1 MKLLNYSCLVTV
13 LLLHSLSMN
22 IHKPYNPRVNA
33 RIAACFEHSIVI
45 DGGQIY
51 TWGNN
56 SNAQLGNGD
65 LDYLAQPTLV
75 ENLNDVIAIGQGSA
89 AKHSIVL
96 KIDGSVWSWGD
107 NEFGQLGIG
116 NSDIINSSVP
126 RLIEDIHGV
135 VAVAVGNKHSL
146 ALTDEGVV
154 WSWGNNKKGQIGHAN
169 QTESYVPKLIH
180 GLANVVSIAS
190 GYSHSMAL
198 KEDGTVWT
206 WGENSLGQLGIGT
219 KTNRVK
225 PVKVEG
231 LENIVYIS
239 AGAGHCVAVKG
250 DGTVW
255 TWGWNDYGQL
265 GDGTFE
271 TKLEPVKSKIT
282 NVVKVSAGGL
292 HNTALTTM
300 GEVIAWG
307 SNTFGQLGKS
317 RVRNYPMPV
326 KVYALKD
333 VIEVTAGDMHSMAV
347 LQDGTVKTWGSNSS
361 GQLGLEGDLQSFT
374 LHEAY
379 KIKTDLPKALT
390 ALNDEI
396 PTRLPIE
403 NKYYP
408 PIKTDLVEIDVP
420 IDGNNRAKGEAEIE
434 TDIEKNEFAIP
445 EEFGQAAMEDCPV
458 LDMMHSLNLSLA
470 CTEATDA
477 IILRWKVPLQTANL
491 EFVIEKSF
499 DKESWL
505 ETGIET
511 NIKEHKRYY
520 YCEATDYAHSDKKSF
535 YRIKQYDC
543 DVNYTYS
550 VTAMIDC
557 AYNVPSNDLIDVSPE
572 SSSSNFT
579 VYFRDGIKKGYK
591 YIVKDMNGRVILS
604 EQINS
609 SRNIQSLTIN
619 GTILKD
625 GVYTLQVVN
634 MKSNLP
640 LFTKKIVKIED

>member
-1 MKLLNYSCLVTV
+1 MS
-13 LLLHSLSMN
+13 

-33 RIAACFEHSIVI
+33 RVAACFEHSIVI
-45 DGGQIY
+45 DGGQVY

-56 SNAQLGNGD
+56 LNAQLGNDD
-65 LDYLAQPTLV
+65 LDYLAKPTLV
-75 ENLNDVIAIGQGSA
+75 ENLQDVIAIGQGSA

-96 KIDGSVWSWGD
+96 KEDGSVWSWGD

-116 NSDIINSSVP
+116 NSDVINSSVP
-126 RLIEDIHGV
+126 RLVEDVYGV

-146 ALTDEGVV
+146 ALTDEGLV
-154 WSWGNNKKGQIGHAN
+154 WSWGDNKVGQIGHTN
-169 QTESYVPKLIH
+169 QTESFVPKLIH
-180 GLANVVSIAS
+180 GLTNVVSIAS
-190 GYSHSMAL
+190 GYNHSMAL

-206 WGENSLGQLGIGT
+206 WGENGLGQLGIGNKLT
-219 KTNRVK
+219 QAK

-250 DGTVW
+250 DGSVW

-271 TKLEPVKSKIT
+271 NRLKPMKSKIT

-317 RVRNYPMPV
+317 RVRNYPVPV

-333 VIEVTAGDMHSMAV
+333 VIEIASGDMHSMAV

-361 GQLGLEGDLQSFT
+361 GQLGLEGDLKSFS

-379 KIKTDLPKALT
+379 KIKTDLPQALT
-390 ALNDEI
+390 ALNREV

-403 NKYYP
+403 DKYFP
-408 PIKTDLVEIDVP
+408 PIKTDLVEVNVP
-420 IDGNNRAKGEAEIE
+420 IDQNNRAKGGEEESEDVSI
-434 TDIEKNEFAIP
+434 NEFAIP
-445 EEFGQAAMEDCPV
+445 EEFGQAAMEGCPV

-470 CTEATDA
+470 CTERVDA
-477 IILRWKVPLQTANL
+477 IILRWKAPLETTNL

-499 DKESWL
+499 DNENWL
-505 ETGIET
+505 ETGIAPD
-511 NIKEHKRYY
+511 IKEHNRYY
-520 YCEATDYAHSDKKSF
+520 YCEARDYAHPNKKSF

-557 AYNVPSNDLIDVSPE
+557 AYSVPSNDLIDVSPK

-579 VYFRDGIKKGYK
+579 VYFRDGIKEGYK
-591 YIVKDMNGRVILS
+591 YIVKDINGRVILS

-609 SRNIQSLTIN
+609 SKNIQSLTIN
-619 GTILKD
+619 GTSLQD
-625 GVYTLQVVN
+625 GVYRLQVVN

-640 LFTKKIVKIED
+640 LFTKNIVKIED

>member
-1 MKLLNYSCLVTV
+1 MKSLNYSCLVAI
-13 LLLHSLSMN
+13 LLFYGLNMN

-45 DGGQIY
+45 DGGQVY
-51 TWGNN
+51 TWGDNL
-56 SNAQLGNGD
+56 NAQLGNED

-75 ENLNDVIAIGQGSA
+75 ENLNDIIAIGQGSA

-96 KIDGSVWSWGD
+96 KEDGTVWSWGD

-116 NSDIINSSVP
+116 NSDIINSSTP
-126 RLIEDIHGV
+126 RRIEGVHGV

-146 ALTDEGVV
+146 ALTDEGNV
-154 WSWGNNKKGQIGHAN
+154 WSWGNNTEGQIGHAN

-180 GLANVVSIAS
+180 GLTNVVSIAS
-190 GYSHSMAL
+190 GYSHSIVL

-206 WGENSLGQLGIGT
+206 WGENNFGQLGIGNKST
-219 KTNRVK
+219 LVK
-225 PVKVEG
+225 PVQVAG

-239 AGAGHCVAVKG
+239 AGAGHCIAVKG

-271 TKLEPVKSKIT
+271 TRLKPVKSKVT

-292 HNTALTTM
+292 HNTALTAM

-317 RVRNYPMPV
+317 RVRNYPVPV
-326 KVYALKD
+326 KVYALQD
-333 VIEVTAGDMHSMAV
+333 VIEIASGDMHSMAV

-361 GQLGLEGDLQSFT
+361 GQLGLEGDLRSFT

-379 KIKTDLPKALT
+379 KIKTDLPQALT
-390 ALNDEI
+390 ALNGEV

-403 NKYYP
+403 DKYFP
-408 PIKTDLVEIDVP
+408 PIKTDLVEVDVIIDQ
-420 IDGNNRAKGEAEIE
+420 NNQARGEEEKIE
-434 TDIEKNEFAIP
+434 EEVNEFGIP

-477 IILRWKVPLQTANL
+477 IILRWKAPLETANL

-499 DKESWL
+499 DNENWL
-505 ETGIET
+505 ETGIVT
-511 NIKEHKRYY
+511 DIQEHNRYY
-520 YCEATDYAHSDKKSF
+520 YCEATDYAHSNKKSF

-557 AYNVPSNDLIDVSPE
+557 AYSVPSNDLIDVSPE

-579 VYFRDGIKKGYK
+579 VYFREGIKKGYK
-591 YIVKDMNGRVILS
+591 YIVKDVNGRVVLS
-604 EQINS
+604 EKINS
-609 SRNIQSLTIN
+609 SKSVQSLTIN
-619 GTILKD
+619 GTTLKD
-625 GVYTLQVVN
+625 GVYRLQVVN

-640 LFTKKIVKIED
+640 LFTKKIVKIEN